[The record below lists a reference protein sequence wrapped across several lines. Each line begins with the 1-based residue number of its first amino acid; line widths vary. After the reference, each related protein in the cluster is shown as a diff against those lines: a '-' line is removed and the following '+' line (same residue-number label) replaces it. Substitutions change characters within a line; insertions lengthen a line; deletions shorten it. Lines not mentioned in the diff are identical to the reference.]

1 MTTNRFLN
9 HPRVEELRD
18 TLPVNSEIELRRL
31 WLSYS
36 KLAAKTTVDVV
47 CQAMIE
53 AEIKRRGIALP
64 AIHDRRS

>member
-1 MTTNRFLN
+1 MMTKRFLD

-18 TLPVNSEIELRRL
+18 TLPVNSEIELKQR

-36 KLAAKTTVDVV
+36 RLAAKTTLDVV

-53 AEIKRRGIALP
+53 AEIKQRGIALP
-64 AIHDRRS
+64 AVSNRDS

>member
-18 TLPVNSEIELRRL
+18 TLPVNSEIELRQL

-64 AIHDRRS
+64 AIHDRLS